1 MASLNQH
8 AERIASALGRPSDHE
23 FKERAKDAIRN
34 LRATRL
40 RQSAEKNGLDP
51 YYSLSYT
58 AELITVD
65 ITDNCFVDLGCPVLR
80 TKYTIAEPVRFKT
93 DVPFTFVGGVDGTEF
108 TFLSDLSKLRHMK
121 LLRYMGET
129 FYYALQ
135 NKYIYLYNAKRIKYI
150 TLTSLFVNPEEA
162 VNVCANG
169 ACYTDDD
176 EFPLPS
182 DLVEGIITELLKTH
196 FGLTQPIDTEV
207 NVDKPNK
214 E

>member
-8 AERIASALGRPSDHE
+8 AERIASLLRRPFDHE
-23 FKERAKDAIRN
+23 LKERAKDALRN

-51 YYSLSYT
+51 YYSLSYI

-80 TKYTIAEPVRFKT
+80 TKNTIAEPVRIKT

-108 TFLSDLSKLRHMK
+108 TYLSDLSKLRHMK
-121 LLRYMGET
+121 TLRYMGET
-129 FYYALQ
+129 FFYTLQ
-135 NKYIYLYNAKRIKYI
+135 NKYLYLYNAKRIKFV
-150 TLTSLFVNPEEA
+150 TLTSLFVNPEDA

-169 ACYTDDD
+169 ACYTDND
-176 EFPLPS
+176 EFPMPA
-182 DLVEGIITELLKTH
+182 DLVEGMITELLKTH

-207 NVDKPNK
+207 DVDKPNK